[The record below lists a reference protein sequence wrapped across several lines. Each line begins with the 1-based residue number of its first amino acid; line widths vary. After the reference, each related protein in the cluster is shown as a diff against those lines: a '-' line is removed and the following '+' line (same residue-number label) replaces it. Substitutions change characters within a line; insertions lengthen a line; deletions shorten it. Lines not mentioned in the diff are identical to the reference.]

1 MNITLCK
8 KVSTSDDYFSFDEY
22 GIVHQ
27 DHYVKKGFDWRRF
40 IIDWPRFA
48 CDRRRF
54 AIDWR
59 RFAID
64 YCLRVEAFIMMNHD
78 EGVRALF
85 SLS

>member
-1 MNITLCK
+1 MK
-8 KVSTSDDYFSFDEY
+8 
-22 GIVHQ
+22 Q

-40 IIDWPRFA
+40 LIDWRRFVI
-48 CDRRRF
+48 DWRRF

-59 RFAID
+59 RFTID

-85 SLS
+85 SLN